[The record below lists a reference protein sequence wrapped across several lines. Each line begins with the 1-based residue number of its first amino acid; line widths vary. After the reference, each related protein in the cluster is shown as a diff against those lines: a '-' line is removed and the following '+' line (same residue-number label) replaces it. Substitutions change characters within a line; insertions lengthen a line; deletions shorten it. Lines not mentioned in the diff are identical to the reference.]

1 MQPALS
7 PCHRNFEPNE
17 IASRPAP
24 DRSVLAVALCTVI
37 NMIDGF
43 DILAI
48 SFTAP
53 AIGRDWHL
61 SPQALGLLFSAGLA
75 GMTLG
80 ALFLSPFADWKGRKS
95 TLVWALGFVGVAM
108 ICSAGSVGIATL
120 IGARLA
126 TGAGVGAIMPTIN
139 TITAESGFSR
149 RDVAVSVQGAG
160 FPIGGFLGGMITL
173 AIPSP
178 NWRWVYL
185 AGAGLSLLLLLSVAI
200 WLPRARKSATEPAA
214 GPARIS
220 SGRGLQRRFGSLIDV
235 RVGLSSVLICFC
247 FFLLMFTF
255 YFLTNWTPT
264 LLTRLGLSAKIGVS
278 GSILMN
284 AGGILGDATFTLLL
298 LRWNA
303 SRVGIAF
310 LVLCF
315 GTVILFAY
323 VPLILV
329 AILPVALFM
338 GFLLFGS
345 MLSLYAVVPLVYP
358 GRARAGGTGFA
369 LGTGRIGATVG
380 PYVGGLLIGAGWARD
395 TFLLTMA
402 VPLIACAA
410 LLLIL
415 ARRLD
420 DSQAGA
426 AAQVLISK
434 SGARASS

>member
-1 MQPALS
+1 MQALLPPGNGS
-7 PCHRNFEPNE
+7 FELNE
-17 IASRPAP
+17 IVP
-24 DRSVLAVALCTVI
+24 RSERNRTPLAIALCTVI

-53 AIGRDWHL
+53 AIGREWHL
-61 SPQALGLLFSAGLA
+61 GPEVVGLLFSAGLA

-95 TLVWALGFVGVAM
+95 TLVWALGLVAVAM
-108 ICSAGSVGIATL
+108 TCSALSIGIATL
-120 IGARLA
+120 IVARLA

-149 RDVAVSVQGAG
+149 RDVAVSIQGAG
-160 FPIGGFLGGMITL
+160 FPLGGFLGGVITL
-173 AIPSP
+173 AIPTA
-178 NWRWVYL
+178 NWRWIYF
-185 AGAGLSLLLLLSVAI
+185 AGAGLSVLLLLAVAI
-200 WLPRARKSATEPAA
+200 SLPRVRKSAADSTDDRAPILTE
-214 GPARIS
+214 IN
-220 SGRGLQRRFGSLIDV
+220 LRRRVGSLIDA
-235 RVGLSSVLICFC
+235 RVGRSSGLICFC

-284 AGGILGDATFTLLL
+284 AGGILGDVAFTLLL
-298 LRWNA
+298 LRWSA
-303 SRVGIAF
+303 SRVGVAF
-310 LVLCF
+310 LALCF
-315 GTVILFAY
+315 GTVVLFAY

-329 AILPVALFM
+329 AILPVALLM

-358 GRARAGGTGFA
+358 GHARAGGTGFA
-369 LGTGRIGATVG
+369 LGIGRIGATVG
-380 PYVGGLLIGAGWARD
+380 PYVGGLLIGAGWTRD
-395 TFLLTMA
+395 MFLLTMA
-402 VPLIACAA
+402 VPLIACAV
-410 LLLIL
+410 LLQVL

-420 DSQAGA
+420 GNRSSIAPD
-426 AAQVLISK
+426 VVISVP
-434 SGARASS
+434 GARAPS